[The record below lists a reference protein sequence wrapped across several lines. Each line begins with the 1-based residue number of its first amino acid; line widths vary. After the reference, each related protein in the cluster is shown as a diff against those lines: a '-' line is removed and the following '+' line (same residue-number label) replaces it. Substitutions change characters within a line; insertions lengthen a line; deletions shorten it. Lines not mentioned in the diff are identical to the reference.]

1 VQQMQHGKTAGACG
15 WLPAVQNTGALAVWF
30 LALAVEETDLTRL
43 VKQLMFSVL
52 DAWAT
57 NFGASSDAMRRSNRF
72 QLSPRSR
79 VHHGLREKTQ
89 LIA

>member
-1 VQQMQHGKTAGACG
+1 MQHGKTAGACG
-15 WLPAVQNTGALAVWF
+15 WLPAVQKHWRFGGWF

-57 NFGASSDAMRRSNRF
+57 NFGASSNAMKRSNRF

-79 VHHGLREKTQ
+79 VHHGLRERTQ